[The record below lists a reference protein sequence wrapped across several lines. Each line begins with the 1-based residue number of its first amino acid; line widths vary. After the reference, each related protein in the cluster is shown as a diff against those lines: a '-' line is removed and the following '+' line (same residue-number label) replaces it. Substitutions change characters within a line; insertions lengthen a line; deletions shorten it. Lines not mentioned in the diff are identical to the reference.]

1 MPPAQTDDQ
10 RLGFLTGRFD
20 LIDAARGTAIVAM
33 IAYHFAWDLSYLR
46 VIATP
51 VAIHPVWRW
60 YAHVIAGSF
69 LFLVGVGLALA
80 HGRGFRAKA
89 FVRRLAI
96 IGGAA
101 LAVTIATYFAFPES
115 YIFFGILHCI
125 AVASVIALP
134 FVFAPA
140 WVTLAVAALMLGAR
154 SVIASPEFD
163 APLLAFLGLGTRVP
177 VTNDYVPLF
186 PYAGLVLAGV
196 AAGRAGAAWLASN
209 ADRRWR
215 GTGAVG
221 ATLVWAGRHSLP
233 IYLLHQLVLL
243 GALTAIVQVTGPNPA
258 AIEAGF
264 TRDCETS
271 CRPLRDPQT
280 CRAACTCT
288 VARMKDGNI
297 WAKAAS
303 GRLDADETA
312 QMSGFAR
319 QCLAEPGPRP

>member
-1 MPPAQTDDQ
+1 
-10 RLGFLTGRFD
+10 
-20 LIDAARGTAIVAM
+20 
-33 IAYHFAWDLSYLR
+33 
-46 VIATP
+46 
-51 VAIHPVWRW
+51 
-60 YAHVIAGSF
+60 
-69 LFLVGVGLALA
+69 
-80 HGRGFRAKA
+80 
-89 FVRRLAI
+89 
-96 IGGAA
+96 
-101 LAVTIATYFAFPES
+101 AVTIATYFAFPEA

-125 AVASVIALP
+125 AAASVLALP

-140 WVTLAVAALMLGAR
+140 WVTLAVAALVLGAR

-163 APLLAFLGLGTRVP
+163 APLLAFVGLGTRVP

-209 ADRRWR
+209 AERRWR
-215 GTGAVG
+215 STGLVG

-271 CRPLRDPQT
+271 CRPLRDAQT

-288 VARMKDGNI
+288 VARMKQADI

-319 QCLAEPGPRP
+319 QCLAEPGARP

>member
-1 MPPAQTDDQ
+1 
-10 RLGFLTGRFD
+10 
-20 LIDAARGTAIVAM
+20 
-33 IAYHFAWDLSYLR
+33 
-46 VIATP
+46 
-51 VAIHPVWRW
+51 VWRW

-69 LFLVGVGLALA
+69 LFLVGIGLALA
-80 HGRGFRAKA
+80 HGRGVRANA
-89 FVRRLAI
+89 FLRRLAI
-96 IGGAA
+96 VGGAA
-101 LAVTIATYFAFPES
+101 LAVTIGTYFAFPES

-125 AVASVIALP
+125 AAASVLALP

-140 WVTLAVAALMLGAR
+140 WVTLAVAALVLGAP
-154 SVIASPEFD
+154 SVIAAPEFD
-163 APLLAFLGLGTRVP
+163 APLLAFVGLGTRVP

-196 AAGRAGAAWLASN
+196 AAGRAGAGWLASN
-209 ADRRWR
+209 AERRWR
-215 GTGAVG
+215 STGLVG

-258 AIEAGF
+258 AIEAGS

-271 CRPLRDPQT
+271 CRPLRDAQT

-288 VARMKDGNI
+288 VARMKEGNI
-297 WAKAAS
+297 WAKALS

-319 QCLAEPGPRP
+319 QCLAEPGARP